1 MKRRLSLTSIKLSSR
16 NRRCEAAFTGRMYRS
31 SLDARDKGGA
41 IVAVVAI
48 HLLLLFVLLHLS
60 GKIDAVD
67 PQVGP
72 AGVRS
77 ERGARRR
84 LRRRNLRRTRRQK
97 PEGSRRAARRRPMSR
112 ARRAPSS
119 RHPLRRRRSGARRRG
134 ETPAE
139 GTAVHPGAAAVAGP
153 GTGAGGSGNGTGT
166 GTGNGSGSGDGGQL
180 SPPQLVTPVLRGRD
194 FPRDMLDQW
203 PRGTPVFLRLRVD
216 PQGNVSQ
223 CIVDRGT
230 GVAAIDSEVCSLVYQ
245 RLHFRPAL
253 NRSGQAVAGWF
264 GYGQT
269 PPR

>member
-41 IVAVVAI
+41 IIAVVAI
-48 HLLLLFVLLHLS
+48 HVLLLFVLLHLS
-60 GKIDAVD
+60 GKIDVVD
-67 PQVGP
+67 PQAVLR
-72 AGVRS
+72 VFDLQ
-77 ERGARRR
+77 RGDAAASAAAAAVAPGG
-84 LRRRNLRRTRRQK
+84 QA
-97 PEGSRRAARRRPMSR
+97 EGSRRAGRRRPTSR
-112 ARRAPSS
+112 ARRARRRAARSRADSGPS
-119 RHPLRRRRSGARRRG
+119 LRRNSGRG
-134 ETPAE
+134 HCSRPRAPPLSRAGDGQPA
-139 GTAVHPGAAAVAGP
+139 APAMVPAAARETAAGR
-153 GTGAGGSGNGTGT
+153 
-166 GTGNGSGSGDGGQL
+166 GDGGQL

>member
-67 PQVGP
+67 PQSVLRVFDLSEAPPPPPPPQPPSHQAAKPKQPQGGSAP
-72 AGVRS
+72 ANIKSQASPVV
-77 ERGARRR
+77 AP
-84 LRRRNLRRTRRQK
+84 T
-97 PEGSRRAARRRPMSR
+97 PPVPVPVPVAA
-112 ARRAPSS
+112 AK
-119 RHPLRRRRSGARRRG
+119 
-134 ETPAE
+134 TPAE
-139 GTAVHPGAAAVAGP
+139 GTQSTQGTAAVAGP
-153 GTGAGGSGNGTGT
+153 GTGAGGSGNGTGS
-166 GTGNGSGSGDGGQL
+166 GNGSGSGAGDGGVL
-180 SPPQLVTPVLRGRD
+180 SPPRLVTPVLRGRD